1 MRINLSCPYAEK
13 DEAKALGAKWDADR
27 KVWYIQGVEDL
38 TPFSRWIPLLGRMAQ
53 DMKPKKDVNR
63 KPRITGTY
71 RPSCACDVL
80 PWEDCEH
87 TEAAAQA
94 ALQEMLEPQ
103 VKESLIF

>member
-1 MRINLSCPYAEK
+1 MRINLNCPYAEK

-38 TPFSRWIPLLGRMAQ
+38 TPFSKWIPLLGRMAQ
-53 DMKPKKDVNR
+53 DMKPR
-63 KPRITGTY
+63 KPKITGSY

-94 ALQEMLEPQ
+94 AMQEMLEPQ